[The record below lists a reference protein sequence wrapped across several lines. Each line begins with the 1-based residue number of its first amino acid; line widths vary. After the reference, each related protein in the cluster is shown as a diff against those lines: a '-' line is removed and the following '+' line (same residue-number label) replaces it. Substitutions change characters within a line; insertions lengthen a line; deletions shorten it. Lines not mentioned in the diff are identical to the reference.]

1 MYYSHQRSK
10 INKTF
15 YQTNSQKQFEKI
27 ETIKQKNK
35 VGEHIIVHISK
46 QCRPMINIYKMNK
59 LKKDKNTTRTSK
71 KTKNNC

>member
-46 QCRPMINIYKMNK
+46 QCRPMLIYI
-59 LKKDKNTTRTSK
+59 R
-71 KTKNNC
+71 